1 MAFIQR
7 YSPFTRL
14 KFYFIKNKLNEKP
27 LASEVLTAQLNSSP
41 YWTSYF
47 VPYRSILNDQFAYSH
62 FNWTNRHGVNY
73 HILRIGCYPY
83 IKYHCS
89 RRSFQD
95 LSIEDLV
102 YTILKCINLG
112 IPTLSYGI
120 AAIFLIRYHKDV
132 KLEKGKIVRIYFLN
146 QENVNSPH

>member
-1 MAFIQR
+1 MLIPAFYYLAIRMAFIQR

-95 LSIEDLV
+95 LSIEDRV
-102 YTILKCINLG
+102 YTILKCIILG
-112 IPTLSYGI
+112 KYP
-120 AAIFLIRYHKDV
+120 
-132 KLEKGKIVRIYFLN
+132 
-146 QENVNSPH
+146 